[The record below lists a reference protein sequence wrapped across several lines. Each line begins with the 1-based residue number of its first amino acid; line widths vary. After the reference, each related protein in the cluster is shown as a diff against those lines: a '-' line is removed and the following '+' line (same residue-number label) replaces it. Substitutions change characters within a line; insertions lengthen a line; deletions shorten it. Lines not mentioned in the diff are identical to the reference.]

1 MGGASSNLK
10 APCRCSTSVS
20 PSLFAVGSASAWTV
34 PYMEDRIV
42 MAGVDGAMVCAVI
55 DGHGSAVACSFLAVQ
70 LLPAVERML
79 RTRGATAWEPAI
91 AAMFHQL
98 NSDLRTVI
106 DVPVEFLRK
115 SKSGACIA
123 MTIVTRDQIVTAN
136 LGDCNAAA
144 GS

>member
-1 MGGASSNLK
+1 
-10 APCRCSTSVS
+10 
-20 PSLFAVGSASAWTV
+20 
-34 PYMEDRIV
+34 MEDRIV

-91 AAMFHQL
+91 A
-98 NSDLRTVI
+98 VI